1 MSDIM
6 QLMRLFIV
14 MQLLFAVCPAFSSGD
29 DALASIGEYTKQS
42 FSPQR
47 NELFEIPVTVPA
59 PEKLGAVQIE
69 IRTADNDPVRV
80 LEVELSPAIRDYHV
94 RWNGRDTDGRIV
106 PDEVYHPV
114 LKMID
119 VNGDISVL
127 DARDRSGGEEVYD
140 FEKQVQPGTIEYGLP
155 TASRMLVRA
164 GIKNGPMLRTIVD
177 WEPRGKGF
185 HAEHWDGKDADDVIA
200 VEQNHQVG
208 YLIVGYRLP
217 DNAIITYG
225 NADESYREYRE
236 RRGYPI
242 RKAQFDD
249 RLLERNG
256 KVIRQEFYNPLL
268 QQKSPRIDV
277 TLLSMENR
285 EPLDVI
291 SGLSEVVT
299 QVDLDPLDELY
310 LDQERYEISFF
321 IDNEFIAEEEQGFVP
336 FFWRLSPG
344 RFGIEPG
351 DHVLTVNV
359 SGYNGQVGVRNLAFS
374 VVDEDQQGTGESE

>member
-1 MSDIM
+1 MSANRQLIIGLLMGM
-6 QLMRLFIV
+6 QM
-14 MQLLFAVCPAFSSGD
+14 LLAACPVFAGGVD
-29 DALASIGEYTKQS
+29 VLASIGEYAKES

-47 NELFEIPVTVPA
+47 NELFEIPVTVPI
-59 PEKLGAVQIE
+59 PETLKAVQVE
-69 IRTADNDPVRV
+69 IRTADDDLVRTLEIELVPGISNYPVV
-80 LEVELSPAIRDYHV
+80 WD
-94 RWNGRDTDGRIV
+94 GRDSDGRIV
-106 PDEVYHPV
+106 PDEAYHLL
-114 LKMID
+114 LKMTD
-119 VNGDISVL
+119 ANGDISVS
-127 DARDRSGGEEVYD
+127 DARKHSGGEEVYD
-140 FEKQVQPGTIEYGLP
+140 FEKQVRQGTIEYSLP
-155 TASRMLVRA
+155 AASRMLVRA

-185 HAEHWDGKDADDVIA
+185 HAEHWDGKDADDVVP
-200 VEQNHQVG
+200 VEQNPQVG

-236 RRGYPI
+236 RRGYPH
-242 RKAQFDD
+242 RKARFDN
-249 RLLERNG
+249 RLLERHG

-268 QQKSPRIDV
+268 QQKSPRIAV
-277 TLLSMENR
+277 TLLSKESR
-285 EPLDVI
+285 EPIDAI
-291 SGLSEVVT
+291 AGFSEVLT

-336 FFWRLSPG
+336 FVWRWSPG
-344 RFGIEPG
+344 RLGIEPG

-374 VVDEDQQGTGESE
+374 VIEDDQ